1 MIAAALLA
9 GGAVATGA
17 QPRPTS
23 ALASRPAAHDQAR
36 EPEQRRV
43 TVLSSRPHDRRA
55 YTQGLILV
63 DGELYESTGDFGRS
77 SLRRVDP
84 HTGEVRQRVNLP
96 SQIFAEGL
104 ALVGDE
110 LIQLTWQNR
119 VAFVYDR
126 ATFREVR
133 QHAYATDGWGLCYD
147 GRRLLMTDGTSTLY
161 FRDPATFEEV
171 GRVDITLRG
180 WPLRE
185 VNELECVGDTVYGNV
200 FQTDTIVE
208 IDPRTGV
215 VVAEI
220 DAAGLLSPEEQIG
233 AYVLNGI
240 AWDPDTGHFLITG
253 KDWPRLFEV
262 TFDRVPP
269 TATAVPSV
277 TPTPTAT
284 VADTPTPTDAPPA
297 TTAPPPTRTPTAT
310 PSPTAAAY
318 LPALRRDP

>member
-23 ALASRPAAHDQAR
+23 RLASRPAAHDQAR

-43 TVLSSRPHDRRA
+43 AVISSRPHDRRA

-84 HTGEVRQRVNLP
+84 QTGEVRQRVDLP

-104 ALVGDE
+104 ALVGDA

-133 QHAYATDGWGLCYD
+133 QHPYATDGWGLCYD

-200 FQTDTIVE
+200 FRTDTIVE
-208 IDPRTGV
+208 IDPRTGA

-220 DAAGLLSPEEQIG
+220 DAAGLLSPEEQTG

-269 TATAVPSV
+269 TPTATTDATL
-277 TPTPTAT
+277 TPTPTETPEA
-284 VADTPTPTDAPPA
+284 TPTPTD
-297 TTAPPPTRTPTAT
+297 APPPTRTPTAT
-310 PSPTAAAY
+310 PSPTPAAY